1 VPDTILVERKKRRL
15 RLFNVISVLLLTL
28 PAAGLWIL
36 FRYLVWED
44 PGRVANAFHKLLYNS
59 LEQTWRA
66 NQWLG
71 TPIEK
76 NPLDLWI
83 FQEIIYQVKPDV
95 IVEAGTWKGGSAL
108 YMANLLDLLHQG
120 KLITI
125 DIEEQPNRP
134 VHPRIQ
140 YLLGSSTAPEIVAI
154 VKSGIGPKDKVMVV
168 LDSDH
173 RKEHVLKE
181 LLIYSKLVTKGSYLI
196 LEDTN
201 VNGHPV
207 YPEFGPGPMEA
218 LQEYLKD
225 HSDLEI
231 DKSRERLFVTF
242 NPSGYLRK
250 VKD

>member
-1 VPDTILVERKKRRL
+1 MPDTSLAAPKKSSRRL
-15 RLFNVISVLLLTL
+15 YDLISIVTLLATAVLLFYM
-28 PAAGLWIL
+28 
-36 FRYLVWED
+36 FR
-44 PGRVANAFHKLLYNS
+44 GREWGSPEKVSEAFHKLLYNS
-59 LEQTWRA
+59 RLPYGNTH
-66 NQWLG
+66 WLG
-71 TPIEK
+71 TLVDK

-83 FQEIIYQVKPDV
+83 YQEIIYEIKPDL
-95 IVEAGTWKGGSAL
+95 IVEAGTFKGGSAL
-108 YMANLLDLLHQG
+108 YMANLMDNIGHG

-125 DIEEQPNRP
+125 DIEKQPGLP

-140 YLLGSSTAPEIVAI
+140 YLLGSSTSSEIVDN
-154 VKSGIGPKDKVMVV
+154 VKKAIGPGDKVMVV

-173 RKEHVLKE
+173 RSFHVLKE
-181 LLIYSKLVTKGSYLI
+181 LLIYSKIVTKGSYLI
-196 LEDTN
+196 VEDTD

-207 YPEFGPGPMEA
+207 FPDYGPGPMEA

-231 DKSRERLFVTF
+231 DKSREKFFVTF